1 MSLEG
6 NKALACRLYD
16 EVFGAGN
23 LDAADEVLA
32 PDCLSHA
39 AGLPSVQGTDGIKL
53 QATILRAAFPDL
65 AVALLDQLG
74 EGDRVASR
82 WRGSGTHTGPMSMP
96 GGTALLPTGRH
107 VSWEEIRIDRF
118 ADGRIV
124 ESWFIPDRLG
134 LMLALGALG

>member
-1 MSLEG
+1 MSLEA
-6 NKALACRLYD
+6 NRVLARRLYE

-23 LDAADEVLA
+23 LDVADEILA

-39 AGLPSVQGTDGIKL
+39 AGLPPVTGTDGIKL
-53 QATILRAAFPDL
+53 QATIMRAAFPDL

-82 WRGSGTHTGPMSMP
+82 WQGSGTHRGPMSMP
-96 GGTALLPTGRH
+96 GGTALPPSERH